1 MWTCRFNSDAQVN
14 YYNEHEIEA
23 MGSKYLPRKDE
34 KVSLEEEADEAATQV
49 LFFTA
54 TADAETRSG

>member
-1 MWTCRFNSDAQVN
+1 
-14 YYNEHEIEA
+14 

-34 KVSLEEEADEAATQV
+34 EVSLEEEEEAATQV

>member
-1 MWTCRFNSDAQVN
+1 
-14 YYNEHEIEA
+14 
-23 MGSKYLPRKDE
+23 MGISYLPRKDE
-34 KVSLEEEADEAATQV
+34 KVSLEEEGATQV